1 MKTKVEKVVLMKFIF
16 GLTTTYLNTNLAR
29 KLAVL
34 FQDSYEMFVI
44 DDEMVPLSSGAVKN
58 YYTVTVCVI
67 LSVAVLIGF
76 VSWALRRKQLVK
88 RLMELR
94 MANGNDDSL
103 VPFSIKNIKEEI
115 SNEEMTQAAKFI

>member
-1 MKTKVEKVVLMKFIF
+1 MKFIF

-44 DDEMVPLSSGAVKN
+44 EDEMVPLSSGAVKN

-76 VSWALRRKQLVK
+76 VSWTLRRKQLVK